1 MKDVAR
7 LFEQFLRSRSLRLT
21 KQREAILKA
30 IYATHDHISA
40 DDLYDELM
48 DEAGAKDL
56 KISRATVYRT
66 LSLLTEGG
74 FIQALDI
81 GRDQGRLYEHVMGHE
96 HHDHMVCLVCDDIL
110 EFHDEDLEEV
120 QSRAVEKHGFK
131 ATSHRLNVFGTC
143 RRCLA
148 EGKEAPGT
156 GERSPGPGSSESEGT
171 AGGS

>member
-1 MKDVAR
+1 MKGVTR

-40 DDLYDELM
+40 DGLYDELM
-48 DEAGAKDL
+48 DEAGAEDL

-96 HHDHMVCLVCDDIL
+96 HHDHMVCLVCDKIL
-110 EFHDEDLEEV
+110 EFHDDELETV
-120 QSRAVEKHGFK
+120 QARVVEKHGFQ
-131 ATSHRLNVFGTC
+131 ASSHRLNVFGTC
-143 RRCLA
+143 RTCLA
-148 EGKEAPGT
+148 EGKLAE
-156 GERSPGPGSSESEGT
+156 GPPAEGS
-171 AGGS
+171 AGGA